1 MEQIDLEK
9 LEKALIYVD
18 RIAEGRNP
26 VYNLPAD
33 NDSVLNDPNV
43 IRCMFF
49 IKEVL
54 TAVKNN
60 GGKINK
66 IPKGK
71 KSSFPLEKLN
81 SYIYET
87 DKTITQFVEQLN
99 MNIDNNIYKKITY
112 TQITTWLKANGFL
125 MENDDTELNRKVT
138 LATEKGQEIGISHLL
153 QTSLRGECYY
163 RIVYNQQAQEY
174 IVKCL
179 PQILGEKQVKETVE
193 KNFNEVLKN
202 NNWVD
207 SKES

>member
-71 KSSFPLEKLN
+71 KSSFPLETLN
-81 SYIYET
+81 SYKYET

-99 MNIDNNIYKKITY
+99 MNIDNNILIIEYLNLPVEYSFSITMNSNN
-112 TQITTWLKANGFL
+112 ITK
-125 MENDDTELNRKVT
+125 
-138 LATEKGQEIGISHLL
+138 
-153 QTSLRGECYY
+153 
-163 RIVYNQQAQEY
+163 
-174 IVKCL
+174 
-179 PQILGEKQVKETVE
+179 
-193 KNFNEVLKN
+193 
-202 NNWVD
+202 
-207 SKES
+207 

>member
-60 GGKINK
+60 GGKIN
-66 IPKGK
+66 I
-71 KSSFPLEKLN
+71 S
-81 SYIYET
+81 
-87 DKTITQFVEQLN
+87 
-99 MNIDNNIYKKITY
+99 NI
-112 TQITTWLKANGFL
+112 F
-125 MENDDTELNRKVT
+125 
-138 LATEKGQEIGISHLL
+138 
-153 QTSLRGECYY
+153 
-163 RIVYNQQAQEY
+163 
-174 IVKCL
+174 
-179 PQILGEKQVKETVE
+179 
-193 KNFNEVLKN
+193 
-202 NNWVD
+202 
-207 SKES
+207 